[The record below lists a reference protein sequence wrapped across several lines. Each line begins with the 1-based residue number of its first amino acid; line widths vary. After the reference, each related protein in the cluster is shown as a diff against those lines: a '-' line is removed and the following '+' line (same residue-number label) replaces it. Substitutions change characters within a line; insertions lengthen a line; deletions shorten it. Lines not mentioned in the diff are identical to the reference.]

1 MYSNIK
7 KLRIMKNLL
16 KFTFAFLFF
25 GSMFL
30 ITSCDDDEDPAAP
43 QNIVDIAVSNPEFS
57 TLVAALTKAELVSV
71 LQGDGPFTVFA
82 PTNAAFA
89 ALLSDLGVT
98 SLDALSKEA
107 LTPILL
113 NHVIS
118 GEFRST
124 ALSSGYV
131 PSVSNTGPNN
141 ENLDLYIVVD
151 GGVKINSDINVTTA
165 DIIASNGVI
174 HVVDKV
180 ILPTDVVDI
189 AADNSSFTSLV
200 GALGSADGDLV
211 SVLKGDGPFTI
222 FAPLNSAFDDIASVV
237 EGLSSSE
244 LADVLTYHVVSG
256 ANVLSSDLTNGM
268 IVTTLNGTFMVN
280 ISGSTVTLTDA
291 SGATVNVVATD
302 VQGTN
307 GVIHVIDKVLLK

>member
-1 MYSNIK
+1 
-7 KLRIMKNLL
+7 MKNLL
-16 KFTFAFLFF
+16 KFTFAFLLF
-25 GSMFL
+25 GTMFL
-30 ITSCDDDEDPAAP
+30 ATSCDDDESVAEPKS
-43 QNIVDIAVSNPEFS
+43 IVEIAVANPDFT
-57 TLVAALTKAELVSV
+57 TLVAALTKADLVSV

-89 ALLSDLGVT
+89 ALLSDLGAT
-98 SLDALSKEA
+98 SLDDLSKEA

-124 ALSSGYV
+124 DLSSGYV
-131 PSVSNTGPNN
+131 PSVSNSGPNN

-151 GGVKINSDINVTTA
+151 GGVKINSDINVTTP
-165 DIIASNGVI
+165 DILASNGVI

-189 AADNSSFTSLV
+189 AVDNSNFTSLV

-222 FAPLNSAFDDIASVV
+222 FAPINSAFEDIASVV
-237 EGLSSSE
+237 EGLNSE
-244 LADVLTYHVVSG
+244 QLAGVLTYHVVSG
-256 ANVLSSDLTNGM
+256 NVLSSDLTNGM
-268 IVTTLNGTFMVN
+268 TVTTLNGTFTVN
-280 ISGSTVTLTDA
+280 ISGSSVTLTDA